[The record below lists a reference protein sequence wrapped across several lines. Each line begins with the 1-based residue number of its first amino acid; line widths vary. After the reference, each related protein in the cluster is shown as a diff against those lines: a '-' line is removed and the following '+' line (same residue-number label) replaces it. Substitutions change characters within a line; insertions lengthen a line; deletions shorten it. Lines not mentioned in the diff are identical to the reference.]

1 MQFSRSYLLRRPK
14 SSSGKRRLAI
24 IMAAAMLLALAV
36 FLAVHVISTFNMF
49 YNRAEWA
56 QALRL
61 QGAAGEV
68 NYLVY
73 GVDYWGASP
82 YVERLVLILHHQD
95 RETVNLVY
103 IPGNTLIEGA
113 DGEAAPLGRLY
124 RRLGNPAFIELVQDL
139 TGLPV
144 NHYLE
149 LHYAGIG
156 VVADYLGGID
166 ASGLPRGT
174 GEVLIPPGKAKLSGF
189 ELYRYFVAA
198 DARESPWEQ
207 LERQR
212 VALLRLVELMEQQAP
227 WRWPLLLSRA
237 APYVDTDLAWREWG
251 TLKEQFAAFSFSE
264 MNTIT
269 LPGVEETREGF
280 LYWVPGDRLQADLA
294 RLIDEGYEV
303 LPESITVEVLN
314 GCGVSGVAASLAELL
329 AAEGFNVVRSGN
341 ADHFDYARTEVLAS
355 SKALAKARTVLLSLP
370 GAVVRQRPGPE
381 ADVDVTVIV
390 GKDFADKN
398 AENNDGD

>member
-49 YNRAEWA
+49 HNRAEWA

-113 DGEAAPLGRLY
+113 DGEAAPWAVY

-139 TGLPV
+139 SGFPV
-144 NHYLE
+144 NHYLSCTTPDRRGGR
-149 LHYAGIG
+149 LF
-156 VVADYLGGID
+156 GGID
-166 ASGLPRGT
+166 ASGC
-174 GEVLIPPGKAKLSGF
+174 PG
-189 ELYRYFVAA
+189 
-198 DARESPWEQ
+198 
-207 LERQR
+207 
-212 VALLRLVELMEQQAP
+212 
-227 WRWPLLLSRA
+227 
-237 APYVDTDLAWREWG
+237 
-251 TLKEQFAAFSFSE
+251 
-264 MNTIT
+264 
-269 LPGVEETREGF
+269 
-280 LYWVPGDRLQADLA
+280 
-294 RLIDEGYEV
+294 
-303 LPESITVEVLN
+303 
-314 GCGVSGVAASLAELL
+314 
-329 AAEGFNVVRSGN
+329 
-341 ADHFDYARTEVLAS
+341 H
-355 SKALAKARTVLLSLP
+355 
-370 GAVVRQRPGPE
+370 
-381 ADVDVTVIV
+381 
-390 GKDFADKN
+390 GKC
-398 AENNDGD
+398 

>member
-49 YNRAEWA
+49 HNRAEWA

-139 TGLPV
+139 SGFPV

-166 ASGLPRGT
+166 ASGLPRGAGGAPARGLAPAGRADGAAGPVAVAPFT
-174 GEVLIPPGKAKLSGF
+174 QPGGAVRGYGSC
-189 ELYRYFVAA
+189 
-198 DARESPWEQ
+198 
-207 LERQR
+207 
-212 VALLRLVELMEQQAP
+212 
-227 WRWPLLLSRA
+227 
-237 APYVDTDLAWREWG
+237 
-251 TLKEQFAAFSFSE
+251 
-264 MNTIT
+264 
-269 LPGVEETREGF
+269 
-280 LYWVPGDRLQADLA
+280 LA
-294 RLIDEGYEV
+294 RMGH
-303 LPESITVEVLN
+303 T
-314 GCGVSGVAASLAELL
+314 
-329 AAEGFNVVRSGN
+329 
-341 ADHFDYARTEVLAS
+341 
-355 SKALAKARTVLLSLP
+355 K
-370 GAVVRQRPGPE
+370 GAVLRIHLFPNE
-381 ADVDVTVIV
+381 H
-390 GKDFADKN
+390 
-398 AENNDGD
+398 NNPAGR